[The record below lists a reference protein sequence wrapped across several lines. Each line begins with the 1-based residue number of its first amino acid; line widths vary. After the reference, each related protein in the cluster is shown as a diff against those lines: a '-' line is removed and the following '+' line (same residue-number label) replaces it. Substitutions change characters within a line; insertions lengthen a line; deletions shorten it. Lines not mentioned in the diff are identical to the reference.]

1 MKATL
6 NVTSATVDKRI
17 GTRHAASSS
26 LPSNGATGAQSV
38 ARREFP
44 QQAHGVGEIVVA
56 MEIVA
61 AAVVDE
67 SFTVAFVADVHVP
80 QARHGC

>member
-6 NVTSATVDKRI
+6 KVTSAMIDKRI

-26 LPSNGATGAQSV
+26 LPSNGATGAQSM
-38 ARREFP
+38 ARRGLP
-44 QQAHGVGEIVVA
+44 QHPHGVGEVVVA

-67 SFTVAFVADVHVP
+67 SFAVAFVADAHVP